1 MRLFIYLS
9 SCENHAVFL
18 EEAGLKSLFR
28 VAKSLDP
35 ECGYLPP
42 YVPGNWHRMS
52 NHIMVLLVPL
62 FF

>member
-28 VAKSLDP
+28 VAKLLDP
-35 ECGYLPP
+35 ECEYLHP
-42 YVPGNWHRMS
+42 YVPGN
-52 NHIMVLLVPL
+52 
-62 FF
+62 